1 MRSCLVV
8 DDSRVVRMVA
18 RRILEQLGFATAEA
32 ANGQEALDAC
42 GTRLP
47 DAVLLGV
54 KPQQLDEV
62 AATIADRLSGVHN

>member
-1 MRSCLVV
+1 MRYCLVV

-47 DAVLLGV
+47 DAVLL
-54 KPQQLDEV
+54 D
-62 AATIADRLSGVHN
+62 

>member
-47 DAVLLGV
+47 DAVLLDWNMPVMNG
-54 KPQQLDEV
+54 LDFLLEL
-62 AATIADRLSGVHN
+62 RSK